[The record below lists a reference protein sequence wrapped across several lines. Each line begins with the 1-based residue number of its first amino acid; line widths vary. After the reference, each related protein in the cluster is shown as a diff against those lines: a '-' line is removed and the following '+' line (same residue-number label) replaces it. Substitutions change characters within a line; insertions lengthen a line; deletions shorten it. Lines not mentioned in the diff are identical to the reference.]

1 MKRTPLS
8 TIDVMAD
15 RADRPDELVV
25 PAEIL
30 DLRYGRSPTSRRGSP
45 LLTPLSLR
53 AAKILHEM
61 IKAAGAEAGEDKV
74 FSMEVSRLN
83 EVMHMP
89 VQDFPPYAQ
98 QLVSCIICIRYRN
111 TTTGRTGEEVG
122 NFLSFVRREDEPDAA
137 GAKKWTGADSE
148 ADVFELD
155 ELDGWTGSAR
165 IQWKFSPTLQLILR
179 QSAAFGILD
188 RLAVMSMKSRYSLR
202 LYEMV
207 GARVRRNQNQ
217 EVFSLD
223 DFRAA
228 MGIERHQYQRWP
240 DFRRFVTEP
249 AVAEV
254 NQLSQIEVDLSPV
267 KSGRRVTAVRMRWK
281 RKTARGIEA
290 SHNEL
295 KRHSAGRSARRDG
308 TVETMHP
315 SANEGDFGSAAAA
328 LTNDVARR
336 LSGTDPDDQAERQRR
351 WPSDGIRHTDW
362 EKMARDALPEPIPDL
377 DMLEAA
383 FERFCADRSI
393 PLTSNKIEKIFRT
406 FCQNWK
412 H

>member
-1 MKRTPLS
+1 
-8 TIDVMAD
+8 MAD

-30 DLRYGRSPTSRRGSP
+30 DLRYGRNPSSRQNSR
-45 LLTPLSLR
+45 LLNPLSLR

-61 IKAAGAEAGEDKV
+61 IKAAGSEAGEDKV
-74 FSMEVSRLN
+74 FSTEVSRLN

-89 VQDFPPYAQ
+89 IEDFVDYAR
-98 QLVSCIICIRYRN
+98 QLVSSVICIRYRN
-111 TTTGRTGEEVG
+111 VATGRTGEEIG
-122 NFLSFVRREDEPDAA
+122 NFLSFVRREDEPDAS
-137 GAKKWTGADSE
+137 GAKKWIRTDSE
-148 ADVFELD
+148 ADVFEID
-155 ELDGWTGSAR
+155 ELDGWTGAAR
-165 IQWKFSPTLQLILR
+165 LQWKFSPTLQLILR

-207 GARVRRNQNQ
+207 GARVRKNQKQ

-223 DFRAA
+223 DFRLA
-228 MGIERHQYQRWP
+228 MGIERDQYQRWP

-254 NQLSQIEVDLSPV
+254 NQLSQIEVDLSPI
-267 KSGRRVTAVRMRWK
+267 KSGRCVTAVRMTWK

-308 TVETMHP
+308 TVETVLP
-315 SANEGDFGSAAAA
+315 SANDGDFGSAVAA

-336 LSGTDPDDQAERQRR
+336 LSGTDPDDQAERQSR

-362 EKMARDALPEPIPDL
+362 EKIARNALPEPIPDL
-377 DMLEAA
+377 DLVEAA
-383 FERFCADRSI
+383 FEKFCADKSI